1 MVMRFPDQTFTSV
14 GRPITA
20 YAGAQMKLLFAV
32 INDPNQVDDILAGFI
47 ELGVRGATI
56 LKSEGMGSVL
66 SHEIPIFAGLETL
79 LSKSRPQNRTI
90 VSILTDEQVEP
101 VLQHLQKVC
110 GDLERPGKGIA
121 TILDLDQVVGLAPPL
136 ADPSDEPS
144 DSTTLDS

>member
-1 MVMRFPDQTFTSV
+1 
-14 GRPITA
+14 
-20 YAGAQMKLLFAV
+20 MKLLFAV

-101 VLQHLQKVC
+101 VLHHLQKVC

-121 TILDLDQVVGLAPPL
+121 TILELDQVVGLAPPL

>member
-14 GRPITA
+14 SRSITA

>member
-1 MVMRFPDQTFTSV
+1 
-14 GRPITA
+14 
-20 YAGAQMKLLFAV
+20 MKLLFAV

>member
-1 MVMRFPDQTFTSV
+1 
-14 GRPITA
+14 
-20 YAGAQMKLLFAV
+20 MKLLFAV
-32 INDPNQVDDILAGFI
+32 INDPNHVDDILAGFI

-101 VLQHLQKVC
+101 VLHHLQKVC

-121 TILDLDQVVGLAPPL
+121 TILELDQVVGLAPPL
-136 ADPSDEPS
+136 TDSSDGPS
-144 DSTTLDS
+144 DSTALDS